1 MRDSLNLSPTPVG
14 EDCAQLGDANYSSRA
29 RQECRAFIQQLKR
42 EFGEPPIGAAF
53 KITQNPHDFGT
64 YLDVDIQFNDEDDAA
79 SEYAYKVEANL
90 PEFWDAAAKK
100 ELFAGEEDE
109 E

>member
-14 EDCAQLGDANYSSRA
+14 EDCAQLGDANYSIRA

-42 EFGEPPIGAAF
+42 EFGEPPAGATF

-90 PEFWDAAAKK
+90 PEFWDAEAKK

>member
-42 EFGEPPIGAAF
+42 EFGEPPIGAVF

-64 YLDVDIQFNDEDDAA
+64 YLDVDIQFNDEDDMA
-79 SEYAYKVEANL
+79 SEYAYKIEANL